1 MVVNWTQR
9 CELTAKQIVEL
20 GFEIEYL
27 REGAT
32 VEIGAE
38 LCTGVHL
45 LVAAGDKPVR
55 GVSHTTAGIS
65 EGLLD
70 MASDGLN
77 GRMIL
82 YGLEFQFIPTRTK

>member
-1 MVVNWTQR
+1 MVTWTQL
-9 CELTAKQIVEL
+9 CERTAQQIVEL

-27 REGAT
+27 REAAT
-32 VEIGAE
+32 IEIGAE

-45 LVAAGDKPVR
+45 LVSAGDKSVS
-55 GVSHTTAGIS
+55 GVNHTTAGIS

-70 MASDGLN
+70 MASDGLS

-82 YGLEFQFIPTRTK
+82 YGLEFRFVPTGTK